1 MDSQQQLAAL
11 VQCLMQTLDPVH
23 RIQAEKQLAEGEKT
37 PGFSILLLQ
46 LIDSTTV
53 DPSVRFAAALYFKN
67 FVKKEWIQHDDD
79 QDKISYEDRSTIK
92 TTIISLMV
100 TVPLSLRNSLSDAVT
115 IIADCD
121 FPDKWSNLLPDLV
134 ARLSLQNLDG
144 NVGVLQTAHSI
155 FKRWRHHFRSDA
167 LYSEIK
173 FSINQFASPYFEFFK
188 AIDAMIDSSK
198 DDKPRIEKLLEIL
211 LFLIKIFYSLNCH
224 DLPEFFE
231 DHHAHFMNLFA
242 KYLSYQNP
250 IVSSDSDEAGPI
262 EKIKSMTCEV
272 IDLYARLYEDDFPRL
287 PEFVQTIW
295 MHLIETSESPKNDI
309 LVNRMMS
316 FLASVA
322 KPAHH
327 RFFFE
332 QPGALERIC
341 GQIVLPNMA
350 LRAAD
355 EELFEDDA
363 IEYIRRDLEGSV
375 SDSRRSAAV
384 ELVRGLLEH
393 FSVEITQIFSV
404 YISKYLENYESDR
417 VANWH
422 AKDTALFLITA
433 LSARSVTAQIGVTQT
448 NEHIPILPVF
458 LAHVLPDLHAAIDGA
473 MHPIIKVDAIKYLTI
488 FRSQNNCLT
497 LCPHVVN
504 HLSSKNYVVH
514 TWAAHAIER
523 ILSLKSGN
531 TLMFSPADT
540 ATFAGRVLSHLFDRI
555 EAGGTPEKLS
565 ENDYLMKCVMRVI
578 ATVRD
583 QLPDIQSVLS
593 RLVTIIN
600 EISKNPSNPKFNH
613 FVFESV
619 ALMIRFVSASNPA
632 IVSDFESFLIQ
643 PFLSILQL
651 DVPEFSP
658 YVFQI
663 FAQLIS
669 LRPGAG
675 LSPAYQSLLTP
686 LLTPALWQSL
696 GNVPALVVLLQAYIR
711 KGHADLFVH
720 SQLAAFFG
728 VCQTLLKSRHTDQQ
742 GFSLLITIFENFFHV
757 ATLTPFMK
765 TIFVVILTRLSQG
778 KASRFPVN
786 FLRFICSLLVLDK
799 SDLSVDIVI
808 DILDSIQPT
817 PLFGGLLQSIL
828 IPNFKD
834 LQNTSDR
841 KQCAI
846 AMTRLLFQG
855 DCMLSDAYVSLWPT
869 LLIAV
874 TDLAESANSIKVSVS
889 ADPNGAT
896 GNTQTDED
904 PDVLSS
910 MDFAEDAG
918 YQVSFVRLSTLEKST
933 VATLVDG
940 AADPAI
946 YLIQNISKYTHAA
959 DGGAMVSAKEGARR
973 AKIQQLMSMPAVQ
986 QDVMPRLSKFT
997 NTA

>member
-121 FPDKWSNLLPDLV
+121 FPDKWIWSP
-134 ARLSLQNLDG
+134 ALSLQNLDG

-488 FRSQNNCLT
+488 FRI
-497 LCPHVVN
+497 N

-643 PFLSILQL
+643 PFLSI
-651 DVPEFSP
+651 PPTRCS
-658 YVFQI
+658 QI

-696 GNVPALVVLLQAYIR
+696 GR
-711 KGHADLFVH
+711 
-720 SQLAAFFG
+720 
-728 VCQTLLKSRHTDQQ
+728 
-742 GFSLLITIFENFFHV
+742 
-757 ATLTPFMK
+757 
-765 TIFVVILTRLSQG
+765 
-778 KASRFPVN
+778 
-786 FLRFICSLLVLDK
+786 
-799 SDLSVDIVI
+799 
-808 DILDSIQPT
+808 
-817 PLFGGLLQSIL
+817 
-828 IPNFKD
+828 
-834 LQNTSDR
+834 
-841 KQCAI
+841 
-846 AMTRLLFQG
+846 
-855 DCMLSDAYVSLWPT
+855 
-869 LLIAV
+869 
-874 TDLAESANSIKVSVS
+874 
-889 ADPNGAT
+889 
-896 GNTQTDED
+896 
-904 PDVLSS
+904 
-910 MDFAEDAG
+910 
-918 YQVSFVRLSTLEKST
+918 
-933 VATLVDG
+933 
-940 AADPAI
+940 
-946 YLIQNISKYTHAA
+946 
-959 DGGAMVSAKEGARR
+959 
-973 AKIQQLMSMPAVQ
+973 
-986 QDVMPRLSKFT
+986 
-997 NTA
+997 